1 MIYTHLVVP
10 GTLGLLVFAMRQ
22 IFLYVEVARIRI
34 PDHLQGGT
42 PSPWLHDIEYS
53 CGPLV

>member
-42 PSPWLHDIEYS
+42 PSPWLPGIECS